1 MIVSTSLIRRRDDIS
16 LAAFQNHWLD
26 PHGPLTAKLPGAR
39 RYDQNHVLADAP
51 GTNAAARRM
60 RIDGFP
66 VLAFDS
72 PESRRTAHGSA
83 EMADCNKDSLF
94 FIGAVSRVI
103 SDDGNEQQPAGTGAA
118 IKQLFLM
125 PRKAKSADLP
135 GVIARLDGV
144 LGFISHRIL
153 EQGAAPNSAVPF
165 IGVNVGALAELW
177 IRDTRAVIA
186 NATRLEREAPEVA
199 TFAVQVH
206 RFF

>member
-1 MIVSTSLIRRRDDIS
+1 MIVSTSLIRRRDDVS
-16 LAAFQNHWLD
+16 LAAFQKHWLD

-39 RYDQNHVLADAP
+39 RYDQNHVIADAP
-51 GTNAAARRM
+51 GTNALARQM

-66 VLAFDS
+66 MLAFDNA
-72 PESRRTAHGSA
+72 ESRRTAHGSA
-83 EMADCNKDSLF
+83 EMAACNKDSLF

-103 SDDGNEQQPAGTGAA
+103 SNDDNAQQPAGTGTA
-118 IKQLFLM
+118 IKQLFLV
-125 PRKAKSADLP
+125 PKNAESVDLP
-135 GVIARLDGV
+135 GVVARLDGV
-144 LGFISHRIL
+144 LGSISHRIL

-165 IGVNVGALAELW
+165 IGVEVGALAELW
-177 IRDTRAVIA
+177 IRDARAVIA